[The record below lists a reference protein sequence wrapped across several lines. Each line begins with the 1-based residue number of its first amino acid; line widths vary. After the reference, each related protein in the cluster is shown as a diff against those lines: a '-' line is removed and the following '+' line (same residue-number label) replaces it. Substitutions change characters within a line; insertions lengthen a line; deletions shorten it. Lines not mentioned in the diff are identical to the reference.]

1 MIEAVCRGIDRL
13 CLGGA
18 VVAAIAV
25 SWLAVMLIAESVL
38 TAWFSFSQPWAT
50 EWSGYLCAVTLFAG
64 SGYALRAG
72 AHIRVELYSARLP
85 PGAARWVDFG
95 CTLFALGVAGVLCY
109 GLTMLAWTS
118 YVVKSV
124 SYFSMQTPLAI
135 PQAFLAASVWLL
147 CFALVARLLR
157 LVTGRAPEDAVKS
170 MTMAD

>member
-1 MIEAVCRGIDRL
+1 MIEALCRAIDRL
-13 CLGGA
+13 CLAGA

-72 AHIRVELYSARLP
+72 AHIRVELYAAWLPAR
-85 PGAARWVDFG
+85 AVRWVDLG
-95 CTLFALGVAGVLCY
+95 CSLFSLGVAGVMCY
-109 GLTMLAWTS
+109 GLTMLAWKS
-118 YVVKSV
+118 YAVKSV

-147 CFALVARLLR
+147 CFALIARILRLLNG
-157 LVTGRAPEDAVKS
+157 VAAEDAAK
-170 MTMAD
+170 MLTYAD